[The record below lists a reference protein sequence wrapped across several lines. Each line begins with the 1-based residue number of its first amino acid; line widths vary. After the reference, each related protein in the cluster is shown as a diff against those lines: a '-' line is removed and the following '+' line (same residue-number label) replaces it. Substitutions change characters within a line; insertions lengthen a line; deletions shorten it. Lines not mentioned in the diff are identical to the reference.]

1 MSERLFRPSFALYPG
16 IFFLT
21 FGVLLLEIGL
31 TRLFSVTQGY
41 HFAFMVIS
49 ISLLGLGASGSV
61 LMLGERSG
69 ETAFP
74 RYTPLLFGFSVV
86 PAYLISQRIP
96 WDPVRIRWEGIQAAY
111 LALDYVILAVPF
123 FFAGWTLARVYRI
136 RSERANRI
144 YFADLL
150 GAGAGAAASV
160 VLPQWV
166 GGEGVILAVAAA
178 GLLSARFL
186 AVPSGNR
193 AVVWAARGGVVFVL
207 FPLLWGMPGFLDLRL
222 SPYRPLARALSL
234 PGAERLAVRWN
245 SYSRVDLV
253 SAPSLRTAP
262 GLSLGFDRSVPDQL
276 ALFVDGGG
284 QSPLIPFPGRKGT
297 PGEPPGLEY
306 LDHLVSNLP
315 YVFSRR
321 DKVLVIEPRGGADI
335 LMAHRR
341 GAKEILGL
349 EPNPLVLETVRE
361 HVPGIFSLPEVT
373 WRAGNSRRNLNHPGG
388 RYDCIVVSL
397 LDPLESRGSG
407 IHALTEDHRLTVEAI
422 GELLRHLA
430 PGGVLAVSQYLVP
443 PPRAELRMAS
453 LLVEAVE
460 KEGGDPARQIVAA
473 RSVEVV
479 TQVVKRDYFQP
490 DEIEAIGT
498 FLDENGFVFL
508 YYPGM
513 AVVERPGGGI
523 SLAQLFPRL
532 VDAAERDRVYS
543 NYLFDIRPVSDDR
556 PFFHQYFRLGRI
568 REVFRSTGGKWSIFF
583 EGGYLLPLV
592 FFLSLLVSLAGI
604 LLPQLAASRG
614 SLPRGMGV
622 RLGYFACIGL
632 SFILIEITLIQKW
645 VLLLGHPG
653 RAIPVVIAV
662 VLIAAGAGSA
672 ASGSFAGRW
681 TENHLAV
688 FLLALGAVVGVAE
701 MGLNALTEPGGL
713 GSRAGWCPVTVAFI
727 FPIGF
732 FLGMPFPL
740 GIRLLFRDAP
750 RGIPWAWAVNGF
762 ASVSGS
768 VAASM
773 LALAFGFSGNFRFAA
788 AGYCLAGVLAWRAA
802 ARRRAGAEASRS
814 FP

>member
-1 MSERLFRPSFALYPG
+1 MSERSSGPTTALYPG

-31 TRLFSVTQGY
+31 TRIFSVTQGY

-61 LMLGERSG
+61 LMLGDRSG
-69 ETAFP
+69 ETIFP
-74 RYTPLLFGFSVV
+74 GYAPLLFGFSVV
-86 PAYLISQRIP
+86 PVYLLSQRIP

-123 FFAGWTLARVYRI
+123 FFAGWTLAWIYRLQ
-136 RSERANRI
+136 SKRANRV

-150 GAGAGAAASV
+150 GAGAGAVASV
-160 VLPQWV
+160 ILPRWV
-166 GGEGVILAVAAA
+166 GGEGVILAVSAA
-178 GLLSARFL
+178 GFLSARFL
-186 AVPSGNR
+186 AVPSGNKTV
-193 AVVWAARGGVVFVL
+193 AWAAWGGMAL
-207 FPLLWGMPGFLDLRL
+207 LAFPLLWGMPGFLDLRL
-222 SPYRPLARALSL
+222 SPYRPLERALSL
-234 PGAERLAVRWN
+234 PGAERLMVRWN

-262 GLSLGFDRSVPDQL
+262 GLSLGYDRSVPNQL
-276 ALFVDGGG
+276 ALFVNGGG
-284 QSPLIPFPGRKGT
+284 QSPLIPYPDRKVT
-297 PGEPPGLEY
+297 PAEIPDLEY

-315 YVFSRR
+315 YVFGRR
-321 DKVLVIEPRGGADI
+321 EKVFVIEPRGGGDI

-341 GAKEILGL
+341 GAGEIVGL
-349 EPNPLVLETVRE
+349 ESNPLVLEVVRE
-361 HVPGIFSLPEVT
+361 YAPGIFQLPGVA
-373 WRAGNSRRNLNHPGG
+373 WRMGNPRRDLVRSGG

-422 GELLRHLA
+422 GELFRHLA

-479 TQVVKRDYFQP
+479 TQVVKRGFFRP
-490 DEIEAIGT
+490 AEIEAIGT
-498 FLDENGFVFL
+498 FLGENGFAFL
-508 YYPGM
+508 YYPGIN
-513 AVVERPGGGI
+513 AGEQPDGGI

-532 VDAAERDRVYS
+532 VDITERARVYS
-543 NYLFDIRPVSDDR
+543 DYLFDVRPVSDDR
-556 PFFHQYFRLGRI
+556 PFFHQYFRLDRI

-592 FFLSLLVSLAGI
+592 FLLSLMVSLAGI
-604 LLPQLAASRG
+604 LLPQFAASRG
-614 SLPRGMGV
+614 SLPSGMGA
-622 RLGYFACIGL
+622 RLGYFACIGF
-632 SFILIEITLIQKW
+632 SFIVIEVTLIQKW

-653 RAIPVVIAV
+653 RAIPVVIAA

-672 ASGSFAGRW
+672 VSGSFAAKW
-681 TENHLAV
+681 AAKHLTV
-688 FLLALGAVVGVAE
+688 FLLVLGAVVGVADI
-701 MGLNALTEPGGL
+701 GLDALLGPGGV
-713 GSRAGWCPVTVAFI
+713 GSRADWRPVTVAFI

-740 GIRLLFRDAP
+740 GIRLLFRDTP

-773 LALAFGFSGNFRFAA
+773 LALAFGFSRNFQFAA
-788 AGYCLAGVLAWRAA
+788 AGYGLAGILAWRTMV
-802 ARRRAGAEASRS
+802 RGRAGVKASRF